1 MCSKLKYQCKTYSL
15 QNTSRRLMD
24 IGWCVVYGD
33 SPNLASVLVTAKDE
47 LKLWVL
53 AGAWG
58 ISFVVAM
65 MPKTV

>member
-1 MCSKLKYQCKTYSL
+1 
-15 QNTSRRLMD
+15 MD